1 MGYKNLKF
9 PEGSNFLVTG
19 GAGFIGSNL
28 CEAIINMGFK
38 VRCLDNFSTGK
49 RENIDSF
56 GNNSTFEL
64 IEGDIRDYETCLKS
78 TEDIDFVL
86 HQAAWGSVPRSVEM
100 PLLYDD
106 INIKGSLNM
115 LEASLKN
122 GVKRFVYA
130 SSAAVYGDSLIL
142 PQTEG
147 SEGHVLSPYALT
159 KKVNEEYAR
168 LYKFLYGL
176 DTYGLRY
183 FNVFGK
189 RQDPEGEYA
198 SVIPKFIKTLLN
210 GEVPVI
216 YGDGKQ
222 TRDFVYIENVIEA
235 NLKACLAPGDFAGEA
250 YNIAYG
256 VRDEL
261 IDIYYDIARALGKKD
276 VEPEFRPG
284 RKGDIVHS
292 GADIKKAREA
302 LGYDP
307 EWDFK
312 RGIEEAAGWYGGG
325 SSYA

>member
-1 MGYKNLKF
+1 
-9 PEGSNFLVTG
+9 
-19 GAGFIGSNL
+19 
-28 CEAIINMGFK
+28 
-38 VRCLDNFSTGK
+38 
-49 RENIDSF
+49 
-56 GNNSTFEL
+56 
-64 IEGDIRDYETCLKS
+64 
-78 TEDIDFVL
+78 
-86 HQAAWGSVPRSVEM
+86 
-100 PLLYDD
+100 
-106 INIKGSLNM
+106 
-115 LEASLKN
+115 
-122 GVKRFVYA
+122 
-130 SSAAVYGDSLIL
+130 VYGDSLIL